1 MRLLFHSG
9 DATYD
14 STTKQYHFSLDR
26 RIDHPKSIRIIKC
39 IYRAATSTSYP
50 LSLYV
55 RSDALHRII
64 KEKHTLR
71 VKNQNHEQTE
81 NILCSLLE
89 DDRIGFYKTHEVARE
104 LETDNH
110 QVLKDIDLYF
120 TNNTVL
126 FPGVPTGTSD
136 GLADITAQAEA
147 GNVIFYTD
155 MDYGLLDTSGNP
167 ITTSGTHIGS
177 IQARYPVDGSVTF
190 TRNSGGELVF
200 GDFNDNTKSFTQ
212 NDTAAWDYFYD
223 SSVSNVPDSGSLFI
237 LYKTDDSVSNY
248 ERLAKFDALFD
259 VVLMSSG
266 AGAKVSM
273 RDVTNTYHTILE
285 NIVAEKAY
293 LLEVQWAK
301 TGDSGNTN
309 TVDYTVKATRLD
321 LDTTTNGSLTGIV
334 VGPNTS
340 DNMYWGGNAQFHAD
354 GIYSDMIMTNT
365 DSTARAKAESYLKT
379 KFNGTGPDPNGTN
392 AEWLLEVEIKQ

>member
-1 MRLLFHSG
+1 M
-9 DATYD
+9 
-14 STTKQYHFSLDR
+14 
-26 RIDHPKSIRIIKC
+26 
-39 IYRAATSTSYP
+39 
-50 LSLYV
+50 
-55 RSDALHRII
+55 
-64 KEKHTLR
+64 
-71 VKNQNHEQTE
+71 
-81 NILCSLLE
+81 
-89 DDRIGFYKTHEVARE
+89 
-104 LETDNH
+104 
-110 QVLKDIDLYF
+110 
-120 TNNTVL
+120 
-126 FPGVPTGTSD
+126 
-136 GLADITAQAEA
+136 
-147 GNVIFYTD
+147 
-155 MDYGLLDTSGNP
+155 
-167 ITTSGTHIGS
+167 
-177 IQARYPVDGSVTF
+177 
-190 TRNSGGELVF
+190 
-200 GDFNDNTKSFTQ
+200 
-212 NDTAAWDYFYD
+212 
-223 SSVSNVPDSGSLFI
+223 PDSGSLFI

-273 RDVTNTYHTILE
+273 RDNSNTYHTILE